1 MKVIPYPTS
10 VTVENLNLKINYFTL
25 RFLNQKMNEDFIKYI
40 EKKPKTNCDRYT
52 KIIIQVFHCMILL
65 VYTGSYLS
73 KLDQEGFSSSI
84 IFQFALTIPILVIA
98 QYMMCI
104 GINAHKSSYY
114 VTFSYLCS
122 SVTLILNDSFTQN
135 LIFKNSEES
144 NLSCLPGLISLS
156 LIYLY
161 AMANCYFQ
169 LILFDLVLIILFGV
183 LRFPNSTSLAPPIL
197 EILLLLFVQIGQ
209 ICLVYAF
216 TLESLYEFTTKKLR
230 EESEPE
236 KLLDQGYNII
246 NDYKVNE
253 CLEELYNILP
263 TAQDNLK
270 LPIEKT
276 IGLLTNLTYGSRER
290 VTVEKSIYEEIS
302 NNLDVEDKM
311 FIDQSWC
318 YNQTLNIRKTEK
330 FTIKK
335 SFDKNLDKYF
345 EVDVAHILKQISNNW
360 NFDAFDL
367 NHKTGL
373 KPLSTLG
380 KYCLKLYNLNEAF
393 NFVEQKVDK
402 FLSKLEKSYKKNP
415 YHNAV
420 HGADILASSLYLINN
435 SFLST
440 CLSDID
446 ILAVIISHLA
456 HDVGHPGF
464 TNRFLVTFQDRLA
477 LQCNFYIDNDI
488 SVLES
493 MHCSILFSLLAEDDK
508 NILSTLDRDHFILF
522 RRMVID
528 IILATDMGK
537 HFDFL
542 RQFRTK
548 NYNPKT
554 IESFEPKMEILK
566 MLIKASDIGHAAKSN
581 EIHTNWSLLI
591 TEEFFRQGDIEKERK
606 KTVSMY
612 CDRETTI
619 IAKSQIGFLKNIALP
634 LYDALNHSLNSSKIE
649 TMCVEQI
656 KNNIATWEYRFKNDA
671 SRTMKDNQLGLMSKS
686 PSTISLMGIK
696 SRSDAVLSKHK

>member
-10 VTVENLNLKINYFTL
+10 VTVENMNMKINYFTL
-25 RFLNQKMNEDFIKYI
+25 GFLNQKINEDYIKYI
-40 EKKPKTNCDRYT
+40 VKKPKTNCDRYIKT
-52 KIIIQVFHCMILL
+52 IIQVFHCMILL
-65 VYTGSYLS
+65 VYTGNYLS
-73 KLDQEGFSSSI
+73 KLDQEGFSDSL
-84 IFQFALTIPILVIA
+84 IFQFAFIIPVIIIA
-98 QYMMCI
+98 QYMLYI
-104 GINAHKSSYY
+104 GINANKGYHKSSYY

-135 LIFKNSEES
+135 LIFKNSGES
-144 NLSCLPGLISLS
+144 NLSCLPGLILLS
-156 LIYLY
+156 FIYLH

-169 LILFDLVLIILFGV
+169 LTLFNLVLIILFGV
-183 LRFPNSTSLAPPIL
+183 LRFTNRTSITLPIL
-197 EILLLLFVQIGQ
+197 EILLLLFAHIAQ

-216 TLESLYEFTTKKLR
+216 TLENMQEFFTKKLR
-230 EESEPE
+230 EECEPE
-236 KLLDQGYNII
+236 KLLDQGDNVV
-246 NDYKVNE
+246 NNYKVNE
-253 CLEELYNILP
+253 CIEELYNVLP
-263 TAQDNLK
+263 TAQENLK

-276 IGLLTNLTYGSRER
+276 IGLLNNLTCDSRER
-290 VTVEKSIYEEIS
+290 IIVEKSIFEEIS

-311 FIDQSWC
+311 YIEQSWC
-318 YNQTLNIRKTEK
+318 NNQTLKIRKTEK
-330 FTIKK
+330 CTVKRF
-335 SFDKNLDKYF
+335 FDKNLDKYF
-345 EVDVAHILKQISNNW
+345 EVDVAHILKQVSVNW
-360 NFDAFDL
+360 NFDTFDL

-380 KYCLKLYNLNEAF
+380 KYCLKLYNLIETF
-393 NFVEQKVDK
+393 NFLECKVDK
-402 FLSKLEKSYKKNP
+402 FLTKLEKSYKQNP

-420 HGADILASSLYLINN
+420 HGADILTSSLFFINN
-435 SFLST
+435 SFLSA
-440 CLSDID
+440 CLSEID

-477 LQCNFYIDNDI
+477 LQYNDI

-508 NILSTLDRDHFILF
+508 SILTTLDRDQYILF
-522 RRMVID
+522 RKMTID

-537 HFDFL
+537 HFDL
-542 RQFRTK
+542 LGLFRIK
-548 NYNPKT
+548 NYSPKT
-554 IESFEPKMEILK
+554 MESFESKMEVLK
-566 MLIKASDIGHAAKSN
+566 MLIKTSDIGHAAKSN
-581 EIHTNWSLLI
+581 EIHTNWSMLI
-591 TEEFFRQGDIEKERK
+591 TEEFFKQGDLEKERK

-634 LYDALNHSLNSSKIE
+634 LYEALNRSLNSGKIE

-656 KNNIATWEYRFKNDA
+656 KNNISTWEYRFKNDA
-671 SRTMKDNQLGLMSKS
+671 SRTLKDNQLGLISKS